1 MVRTVPFKCPQC
13 GAIYQVIKTEA
24 GPETVDSQIA
34 CRSCGAPLPGR
45 EGSLILKYFL
55 VWNAGQMHRV

>member
-24 GPETVDSQIA
+24 GPETIA
-34 CRSCGAPLPGR
+34 VRLHAALAAHH
-45 EGSLILKYFL
+45 FL
-55 VWNAGQMHRV
+55 AAKGP